1 MQGNISAIELRRIAS
16 LPSGGTG
23 SGSGSGSG
31 GGSGPSTTDIAS
43 TVLQL
48 LPQLVSF
55 FKGIFGDYTYTTG
68 VRWLTQQYQY
78 YVLGQANATG
88 THTGSGIDER
98 YTPEAQTW
106 FTAVLGVP
114 IYDRERLHALMGTR
128 VSDGAPLNN
137 SDEARVDSYLR
148 PTWKDTQ
155 GVPREKVM
163 RAVQLAKQ
171 FRWGAMPGSWAKF
184 GIPADPPQSA
194 NGAGGGGG
202 LIPGVSKDKMPLYLG
217 GALLLIGLYL
227 YYDSDS

>member
-1 MQGNISAIELRRIAS
+1 MSGMSAIQLRRIAS
-16 LPSGGTG
+16 QPSGGTG
-23 SGSGSGSG
+23 GS
-31 GGSGPSTTDIAS
+31 SGPSTLDMAS
-43 TVLQL
+43 TVLAL
-48 LPQLVSF
+48 LPGLVSF
-55 FKGIFGDYTYTTG
+55 FKGIFGSYQYTTG

-88 THTGSGIDER
+88 THTGSGIDEK

-128 VSDGAPLNN
+128 VTDGAPLNN
-137 SDEARVDSYLR
+137 SDEQRVDSYLR

-163 RAVQLAKQ
+163 RAVQIAKQ
-171 FRWGAMPGSWAKF
+171 FKWGVMPGSWAKY
-184 GIPADPPQSA
+184 GVPADPIEITSSA
-194 NGAGGGGG
+194 AGTGD
-202 LIPGVSKDKMPLYLG
+202 IVQKAKENWPYLVG
-217 GALLLIGLYL
+217 GALVLLGIYL